1 MLRLLQYNCATRN
14 QQGKQPSL
22 FNTQLRCPLSSPQ
35 AAAAA
40 AAHTDRKWGLHWPVA
55 PRTVFSHKANRKY
68 CFIYHTQNLK
78 INFIFPMSIISN
90 RKNVNVFSI
99 RVCIKTCGKSLMNR
113 NAHGRQTSCTN
124 VGWTEKRADCKQ
136 FFPPSDFTMSS
147 NAALLNKHGLQRH
160 HGQDRAE
167 KAMYTHSHTHTT
179 HKGEKNFPCVLR
191 ASSHI

>member
-1 MLRLLQYNCATRN
+1 MCAALLGAHWAEGTPPDNSTPASRRQLRKIPFHYLSEQMLRLLQYNCATRN

-90 RKNVNVFSI
+90 RKNVNVFLYQSLH
-99 RVCIKTCGKSLMNR
+99 KDLWKKSDES
-113 NAHGRQTSCTN
+113 QCPQ
-124 VGWTEKRADCKQ
+124 EAD
-136 FFPPSDFTMSS
+136 
-147 NAALLNKHGLQRH
+147 LLH
-160 HGQDRAE
+160 
-167 KAMYTHSHTHTT
+167 
-179 HKGEKNFPCVLR
+179 
-191 ASSHI
+191 